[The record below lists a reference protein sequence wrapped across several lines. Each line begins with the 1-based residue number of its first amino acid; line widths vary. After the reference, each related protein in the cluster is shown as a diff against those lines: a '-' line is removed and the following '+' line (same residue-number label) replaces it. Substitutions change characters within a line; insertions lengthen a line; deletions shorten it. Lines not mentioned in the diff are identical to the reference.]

1 MDRVHRQ
8 PARIGRPGLALAA
21 VAVHIALVSCGGDPG
36 ATPAEPT
43 PPSQES
49 VMPPPAPAPPSQ
61 ESTMP
66 SPVPPSSAASTE
78 ATTLL
83 TVEIRQSETAEP
95 VEYVLECSGDAS
107 GPNTTL
113 PNADEACATV
123 QSLGADFFNALP
135 NTNVVCTQ
143 QYGGPQTASISGTV
157 NGTQVRAR
165 FALTDGCE
173 ILRWN
178 AVRGI
183 LGAGGAA

>member
-1 MDRVHRQ
+1 
-8 PARIGRPGLALAA
+8 
-21 VAVHIALVSCGGDPG
+21 
-36 ATPAEPT
+36 
-43 PPSQES
+43 
-49 VMPPPAPAPPSQ
+49 
-61 ESTMP
+61 MP
-66 SPVPPSSAASTE
+66 SPVPPSSAPSTE

-95 VEYVLECSGDAS
+95 VEYVLECSGGAS

-135 NTNVVCTQ
+135 NPNVACTQ

-165 FALTDGCE
+165 FTLTDGCE
-173 ILRWN
+173 ISRWN

-183 LGAGGAA
+183 LGGGGAA